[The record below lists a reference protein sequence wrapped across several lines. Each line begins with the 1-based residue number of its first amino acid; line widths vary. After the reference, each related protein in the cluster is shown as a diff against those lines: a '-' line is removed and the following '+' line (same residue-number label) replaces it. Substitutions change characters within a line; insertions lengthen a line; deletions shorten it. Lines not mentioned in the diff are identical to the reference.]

1 MWFYIDLKLHMALLV
16 SLQRHWLWLVHI
28 VCDYILM
35 SILSTLFKGSE
46 DVVKTDP
53 LFICPMHNN
62 TLKICV

>member
-1 MWFYIDLKLHMALLV
+1 
-16 SLQRHWLWLVHI
+16 
-28 VCDYILM
+28 M